1 MNTRHL
7 LITGIG
13 LALLAG
19 GCATTPFDSQQARRR
34 FRVSSEPDSDVT
46 VTRPAV
52 ELAGVGSPVDVR
64 RKPRPVR
71 HPLPE
76 ETQERPVPPETPETP
91 DVPVATAAPAVVP
104 AATDVRFLN
113 PDRPPLSPVP
123 GPHPPVA
130 PQTIQP
136 RTPGGDDVRV
146 PVDAG
151 PSVPNQATQIVHP
164 TPAPPAAPVQPPIA
178 VPAPAAAVPA
188 SDRQPAATADTVFP
202 SIPADVA
209 ATTVADPD
217 PLDHKF
223 AQKMRDYPADLS
235 AHLDY
240 QMLRFLRDDPVPQLD
255 TISTLPGEDRELLTA
270 VMDGLSNFRSGLR
283 ANRNMLLSE
292 KVKPLLD
299 MADRVRSE
307 AELTIPTIAICSRVQ
322 GFGVYDPMPTTLRAG
337 IDNPVIIYCEVGN
350 FSSQQDDKGMWQ
362 TRLSQE
368 AVLYTDTGYPAWRDK
383 SVMPADLS
391 RNRRHD
397 FFVVKKVTLPKTLS
411 VGRYNLKV
419 SIFDEQVKR
428 IAENSVPIELIAQ

>member
-1 MNTRHL
+1 MNTRHF
-7 LITGIG
+7 IVTGLE
-13 LALLAG
+13 LALLSAG
-19 GCATTPFDSQQARRR
+19 GCSTSTPFDSQQPRRR
-34 FRVSSEPDSDVT
+34 FEISSEPDSDGT
-46 VTRPAV
+46 LSRQAV
-52 ELAGVGSPVDVR
+52 QLAGIGSPQGVQHKSRSSRQSKQDAT
-64 RKPRPVR
+64 PA
-71 HPLPE
+71 
-76 ETQERPVPPETPETP
+76 PVPQDAPETP
-91 DVPVATAAPAVVP
+91 DAPVASAA
-104 AATDVRFLN
+104 
-113 PDRPPLSPVP
+113 
-123 GPHPPVA
+123 PPVA
-130 PQTIQP
+130 PATPAAAPAAPVPPNIQWTSPDRSTPSPNPPAAAAMQP
-136 RTPGGDDVRV
+136 RPAAAGGNEVRV
-146 PVDAG
+146 PVDSG
-151 PSVPNQATQIVHP
+151 PSVPNQATQIHP
-164 TPAPPAAPVQPPIA
+164 PPAPVAS
-178 VPAPAAAVPA
+178 PAPAAAIPA
-188 SDRQPAATADTVFP
+188 SDRQPASNADTAVP
-202 SIPADVA
+202 SIPADTT

-223 AQKMRDYPADLS
+223 AQRMRDYPTDVS

-240 QMLRFLRDDPVPQLD
+240 QLLRFLRDDPVPQLE
-255 TISTLPGEDRELLTA
+255 TISTLSGEDRELLTA

-292 KVKPLLD
+292 KVKPLLA

-337 IDNPVIIYCEVGN
+337 VDNPVIIYCEVGN
-350 FSSQQDDKGMWQ
+350 FASQQDDKGMWE

-383 SVMPADLS
+383 SVMPPDMS

-397 FFVVKKVTLPKTLS
+397 FFVVKKVTLPRTLN